1 MISDRKLLVKNIIEN
16 IVKNI
21 RTSSK
26 GSIKK
31 NEKVY
36 LTKNILIDYYNL
48 VTKNIEN
55 KELTIYILHVISREI
70 NNSSSLIEKELLLS
84 LLPEF
89 YVPFLNEN
97 INLTDPY
104 LSRILTSIQSN
115 ILSEISPIFIGE
127 IYKKIIFYIFND
139 DYKPNKEPINKDL
152 FDICQGFCLFNM
164 KQNQYNYQ
172 LCGIICLNSLLNG
185 IDYSF
190 LNINNHIAYIWEK
203 INFFLSSQS
212 FAPKEYLLKYL
223 CDFISKFNIGF
234 KPYVN
239 IAIYKILEFIDNK
252 NLNTRKNSL
261 DVLSI
266 LISFYPNEIKI
277 IQSLILQLLI
287 ILQNDEDKDI
297 KDKAIYI
304 YNKIQNQSIPA
315 IKFNN
320 NDYTKKCSYCFFDLS
335 NHIGYNNKNNDK
347 CIQNNPSN
355 RILNK
360 RIINRKPLYNTYYD
374 FLDNSIKRNKGVKED
389 IKIRKNSVNIINRRQ
404 IFNKSKFDN
413 FNENK
418 RYYGENTCTNVN
430 KSICLTD
437 NEGLGF
443 RDLLTIVKKNS
454 NKKCKINNNFSNL
467 REEVKKNNKGLNQ
480 IRKIKSEKVMKTY

>member
-21 RTSSK
+21 RASSK
-26 GSIKK
+26 DSIKK

-48 VTKNIEN
+48 MTKNIEN
-55 KELTIYILHVISREI
+55 QQLTIYILHVISREI

-97 INLTDPY
+97 IHLTDPY
-104 LSRILTSIQSN
+104 LNRILTSIQSN

-127 IYKKIIFYIFND
+127 IYKKIIFYIFNEEEN
-139 DYKPNKEPINKDL
+139 PNKEPINKDL
-152 FDICQGFCLFNM
+152 FEICQGFCLFNM

-172 LCGIICLNSLLNG
+172 LCGIICLNFLLNA

-190 LNINNHIAYIWEK
+190 LNINNFIAYIWEK
-203 INFFLSSQS
+203 INFFLSSQVFS
-212 FAPKEYLLKYL
+212 PKEYLLKYL
-223 CDFISKFNIGF
+223 YDFISKFNIGF

-239 IAIYKILEFIDNK
+239 IAIYKILEFIDSK

-277 IQSLILQLLI
+277 IQSSILQLLI
-287 ILQNDEDKDI
+287 LLQNDEDDNI

-304 YNKIQNQSIPA
+304 YNKMQNQSIPA
-315 IKFNN
+315 IKSNN
-320 NDYTKKCSYCFFDLS
+320 NDNNRKYSYCFFDLS

-347 CIQNNPSN
+347 NIQNNPSN

-360 RIINRKPLYNTYYD
+360 RIIARKPLYNTYYD
-374 FLDNSIKRNKGVKED
+374 SLNSSIKRNSGAKED
-389 IKIRKNSVNIINRRQ
+389 VKVRKNSVNIINSKQ
-404 IFNKSKFDN
+404 LFNKNKYNN

-418 RYYGENTCTNVN
+418 RYYGENTITSAN

-437 NEGLGF
+437 NEELGF
-443 RDLLTIVKKNS
+443 KDLLTIVKKNS
-454 NKKCKINNNFSNL
+454 DKKCKINNNFSNL

-480 IRKIKSEKVMKTY
+480 IRKIKSEKVIKTY

>member
-31 NEKVY
+31 NEKAY

-55 KELTIYILHVISREI
+55 QQLTIYILHVISREV
-70 NNSSSLIEKELLLS
+70 NNSFSLIEKELLLS
-84 LLPEF
+84 LLAEF

-97 INLTDPY
+97 IHLTDPY

-115 ILSEISPIFIGE
+115 ILSEISPIFIGD
-127 IYKKIIFYIFND
+127 IYKKIIFYIFNGD
-139 DYKPNKEPINKDL
+139 EKTNKEPINKDL
-152 FDICQGFCLFNM
+152 FEICQGFCLFNM
-164 KQNQYNYQ
+164 KQNQYNNQ
-172 LCGIICLNSLLNG
+172 LCGIICLNFLLNG

-190 LNINNHIAYIWEK
+190 LNINNFIACIWEK
-203 INFFLSSQS
+203 INFFLNSQS
-212 FAPKEYLLKYL
+212 FSPKEYLLKYL

-277 IQSLILQLLI
+277 IQSSILQLLI
-287 ILQNDEDKDI
+287 ILQNDEDDNI
-297 KDKAIYI
+297 KDKAVYI
-304 YNKIQNQSIPA
+304 YNKIQNQNIPA
-315 IKFNN
+315 IKPNN
-320 NDYTKKCSYCFFDLS
+320 NDNNIKYSYCFFDLS

-347 CIQNNPSN
+347 IIQNNLSN
-355 RILNK
+355 RILNR

-374 FLDNSIKRNKGVKED
+374 TLYNSIKRNNGVKED
-389 IKIRKNSVNIINRRQ
+389 LKIRKNSVNIVNSRQ
-404 IFNKSKFDN
+404 LFNKNKN
-413 FNENK
+413 NYLNENK
-418 RYYGENTCTNVN
+418 RYYGENTITSAN

-454 NKKCKINNNFSNL
+454 DKKRKMNNNFSNL
-467 REEVKKNNKGLNQ
+467 REEIKKNDKGLNQ
-480 IRKIKSEKVMKTY
+480 IRKIKSEKVIKTY

>member
-1 MISDRKLLVKNIIEN
+1 MISNRKLLVKNIIEN

-21 RTSSK
+21 RNSSK
-26 GSIKK
+26 ESIKK

-48 VTKNIEN
+48 ITKNIEN
-55 KELTIYILHVISREI
+55 QELTIYILHAISREI

-97 INLTDPY
+97 INLTYPY

-115 ILSEISPIFIGE
+115 ILSEISPIFIGD
-127 IYKKIIFYIFND
+127 IFKRIIFYIFNED
-139 DYKPNKEPINKDL
+139 RKTSKETISKEL
-152 FDICQGFCLFNM
+152 FEICQGFCLFNM

-172 LCGIICLNSLLNG
+172 LCGIICLNFLLNE
-185 IDYSF
+185 INYSF
-190 LNINNHIAYIWEK
+190 LNINNYIAYIWEK

-212 FAPKEYLLKYL
+212 FSPKEYLLKYL
-223 CDFISKFNIGF
+223 HDFISKFNIGF

-239 IAIYKILEFIDNK
+239 IAIYKTLEFIDNK

-266 LISFYPNEIKI
+266 LISFYPNEIKV
-277 IQSLILQLLI
+277 IQSSIIQLLI
-287 ILQNDEDKDI
+287 ILQNDEDEDI

-304 YNKIQNQSIPA
+304 YNKIQNQSTPS
-315 IKFNN
+315 IKSSSKDYNN
-320 NDYTKKCSYCFFDLS
+320 KCNYCFFDLS
-335 NHIGYNNKNNDK
+335 NHIGYNNKNNDNN
-347 CIQNNPSN
+347 IQNNPSN

-360 RIINRKPLYNTYYD
+360 RIVARKPLYNTYYD
-374 FLDNSIKRNKGVKED
+374 SLNNSIKRNSDVKAD
-389 IKIRKNSVNIINRRQ
+389 IKNRKYSVNIINTKQ
-404 IFNKSKFDN
+404 LFNKTKNDN
-413 FNENK
+413 INENK
-418 RYYGENTCTNVN
+418 RYYGENTSTSAN

-454 NKKCKINNNFSNL
+454 DNKCKINNNFSNL

-480 IRKIKSEKVMKTY
+480 IRKIKSEKVIKTY

>member
-1 MISDRKLLVKNIIEN
+1 M
-16 IVKNI
+16 
-21 RTSSK
+21 
-26 GSIKK
+26 
-31 NEKVY
+31 
-36 LTKNILIDYYNL
+36 
-48 VTKNIEN
+48 
-55 KELTIYILHVISREI
+55 
-70 NNSSSLIEKELLLS
+70 
-84 LLPEF
+84 
-89 YVPFLNEN
+89 PFLNEN
-97 INLTDPY
+97 IRLTDPY

-127 IYKKIIFYIFND
+127 IYKKVIFYIFNED
-139 DYKPNKEPINKDL
+139 GKPNKEPINKDL

-223 CDFISKFNIGF
+223 YDFISKFNIDF

-239 IAIYKILEFIDNK
+239 IAIYKTLEFIDNK

-320 NDYTKKCSYCFFDLS
+320 KDYNKKCSYCFFDLS
-335 NHIGYNNKNNDK
+335 NHIGYNNNNNDK
-347 CIQNNPSN
+347 SIQNNPSN

-360 RIINRKPLYNTYYD
+360 RIVTRKPLYNTYYD
-374 FLDNSIKRNKGVKED
+374 SLNNSIKRNNGVKED
-389 IKIRKNSVNIINRRQ
+389 MKTRKNSVNIYNRRQ
-404 IFNKSKFDN
+404 IFNKNKYDN

-418 RYYGENTCTNVN
+418 RYYGENTITSAN

-454 NKKCKINNNFSNL
+454 DKKCKINNNFSNL

>member
-1 MISDRKLLVKNIIEN
+1 MLSDRKLLVKNIIEN

-31 NEKVY
+31 NEKIF

-55 KELTIYILHVISREI
+55 QELTIYVLHVISREI

-89 YVPFLNEN
+89 YVPFFNEN
-97 INLTDPY
+97 IHLTDPY

-127 IYKKIIFYIFND
+127 IYKKVIFYIFNED
-139 DYKPNKEPINKDL
+139 GKPNKEPINKDL

-172 LCGIICLNSLLNG
+172 LCGIICLNFLLNG

-190 LNINNHIAYIWEK
+190 LNINNHIACMWEK

-223 CDFISKFNIGF
+223 YDFISKFNIDF

-239 IAIYKILEFIDNK
+239 IAIYKTLEFIDNK

-277 IQSLILQLLI
+277 IQSSILQLLI
-287 ILQNDEDKDI
+287 ILQNDEDEDI
-297 KDKAIYI
+297 KDKATYI

-320 NDYTKKCSYCFFDLS
+320 KDYNKKCSYCFFDLS
-335 NHIGYNNKNNDK
+335 NHIGYSNNNNDK
-347 CIQNNPSN
+347 SIQNNPSN

-360 RIINRKPLYNTYYD
+360 RIVTRKPLYNTYYD
-374 FLDNSIKRNKGVKED
+374 SLNNSIKRNNGVKED
-389 IKIRKNSVNIINRRQ
+389 MKTRKNSVNIYNRRQ
-404 IFNKSKFDN
+404 IFNKNKYDN

-418 RYYGENTCTNVN
+418 RYYGENTITSAN

-454 NKKCKINNNFSNL
+454 DKKCKINNNFSNL

>member
-1 MISDRKLLVKNIIEN
+1 M
-16 IVKNI
+16 
-21 RTSSK
+21 
-26 GSIKK
+26 
-31 NEKVY
+31 
-36 LTKNILIDYYNL
+36 
-48 VTKNIEN
+48 
-55 KELTIYILHVISREI
+55 
-70 NNSSSLIEKELLLS
+70 
-84 LLPEF
+84 
-89 YVPFLNEN
+89 
-97 INLTDPY
+97 
-104 LSRILTSIQSN
+104 
-115 ILSEISPIFIGE
+115 
-127 IYKKIIFYIFND
+127 
-139 DYKPNKEPINKDL
+139 
-152 FDICQGFCLFNM
+152 
-164 KQNQYNYQ
+164 
-172 LCGIICLNSLLNG
+172 
-185 IDYSF
+185 
-190 LNINNHIAYIWEK
+190 NINNHIAYIWEK

-374 FLDNSIKRNKGVKED
+374 FLDNSIKRNNGVKED

-418 RYYGENTCTNVN
+418 RYYGENTCTSVN